1 MKAVIKRGR
10 KPLPK
15 GTQKE
20 KFWGFIPEDTMTING
35 GREECKSLSEL
46 YLINRAKRIALAK
59 KTAEANKNK
68 LR

>member
-1 MKAVIKRGR
+1 MAKVKRGR
-10 KPLPK
+10 RPLQNGLK
-15 GTQKE
+15 KLE
-20 KFWGFIPEDTMTING
+20 VRAFITEAEMKING